1 MGLNRNLILIVLAIL
16 TFCFL
21 GASYTLWF
29 NPTGLPIVGAGSLL
43 GEESTAPEVTS
54 ETDTVKL
61 TIGESGIAAVSA
73 GQLRKAGL
81 SFSNLS
87 SNDLI
92 LMRDGQPI
100 PFLVKQD
107 DEDEPMI
114 YFYAVAD
121 GNPHEP
127 PAVYELRQ
135 GAGISMPE
143 REAQPFNAG
152 ESNANLKLVWEDDRL
167 FVENGIPGDPWLG
180 PILLAPDRWTLH
192 LNTIQPDG
200 GPANLVVRLFTNVE
214 TQDNERHHIEILV
227 NSQVVAE
234 HAWEGAGEE
243 TIRVPLQE
251 GILLAGDQNSVS
263 VVVYDDTAPQDE
275 AIYIDSLEL
284 SYTGPIN
291 ITNQAVRFTS
301 TAPNVRVDGAGDGVL
316 IFDITD
322 PASPVALTSLRP
334 DGESTHFSPG
344 SRESDLIALNAEKAI
359 KPGLETAVDWER
371 SLRDP
376 RRGADYIAIVADV
389 PGFAEAIKPLI
400 AHRKEQG
407 FRVEAVPSEQI
418 YDEFGFGQRD
428 PQAIKDFIAY
438 ALKEW
443 QPPAPQY
450 VLLAGDATYDLKNQM
465 VGKNRNRLPTQM
477 LFSLQGGYV
486 ASDGWF
492 SRDEDNTARVA
503 IGRFPAQN
511 APQLRAM
518 INKTIDY
525 ETDILQDAAEWT
537 SKALLVADTGS
548 EYEEEAADLAEFLEE
563 DGYSVY
569 QVNLDGD
576 ENARYKIISAM
587 DEGVGIVHYA
597 GSGSASAWSDQAVLQ
612 NSDIQVLQN
621 GANLPIFNT
630 FTCRNGS
637 FANPRTDSL
646 AESLL
651 RDSQSGIVASVAP
664 SGDIAEEYEKEI
676 TADFFELF
684 VDQDI
689 VRLGDT
695 LLNMYN
701 AAAGTPLLQEAMA
714 PVNILGDPALLIGK
728 PDNN

>member
-16 TFCFL
+16 TLCFL

-43 GEESTAPEVTS
+43 GEESTAPEIS
-54 ETDTVKL
+54 GETDTIKL

-87 SNDLI
+87 SNELI

-100 PFLVKQD
+100 PFLVRQQD
-107 DEDEPMI
+107 DEEPML

-135 GAGISMPE
+135 GSGIAMSE
-143 REAQPFNAG
+143 RDAQPFNVG
-152 ESNANLKLVWEDDRL
+152 ESKANLKLIWEDDRL
-167 FVENGIPGDPWLG
+167 FVENGIPGDAWLG

-192 LNTIQPDG
+192 LNTIRPDG
-200 GPANLVVRLFTNVE
+200 GSADLVVRLFSNVE
-214 TQDNERHHIEILV
+214 TQENEKHHVEILV
-227 NSQVVAE
+227 NNQVVAE

-251 GILLAGDQNSVS
+251 GILQASDENNVS
-263 VVVYDDTAPQDE
+263 VVVHDDMAPQDE
-275 AIYIDSLEL
+275 AIYVDSLEL
-284 SYTGPIN
+284 SYTGPVD
-291 ITNQAVRFTS
+291 ITNQAVRFS
-301 TAPNVRVDGAGDGVL
+301 SAVPNLRVDGVGDSVL
-316 IFDITD
+316 IFDVTD
-322 PASPVALTSLRP
+322 PASPLALTGLRA

-344 SRESDLIALNAEKAI
+344 SRESSLIALNAEKAI
-359 KPGLETAVDWER
+359 KPGLETGVDWER

-376 RRGADYIAIVADV
+376 LRGADYIAIVADV

-400 AHRKEQG
+400 THRKDQG

-418 YDEFGFGQRD
+418 YDEFGYGQRD

-450 VLLAGDATYDLKNQM
+450 VLLAGDATYDLKNQT
-465 VGKNRNRLPTQM
+465 VGKNRNRLPTQI
-477 LFSLQGGYV
+477 LFTLEGGYV
-486 ASDGWF
+486 ANDGWF
-492 SRDEDNTARVA
+492 SRDEDDIAQVA

-518 INKTIDY
+518 INKTIEY
-525 ETDILQDAAEWT
+525 ETDILQEADEWT
-537 SKALLVADTGS
+537 SKALLVADGG
-548 EYEEEAADLAEFLEE
+548 EDYEEEAADLAEYLEE

-576 ENARYKIISAM
+576 DNAHYKIISAM

-597 GSGSASAWSDQAVLQ
+597 GSGSASAWSDRAVLQ
-612 NSDIQVLQN
+612 NSDTQVLQN

-664 SGDIAEEYEKEI
+664 SGDIAAEYETEI
-676 TADFFELF
+676 TAEFFEQF
-684 VDQDI
+684 VDQDT

-701 AAAGTPLLQEAMA
+701 AAAGSPLLQEAMA